1 MLKSIGILMVA
12 AVIVYI
18 EVPSLRKKQYKKEL
32 IVFSIL
38 LTLGVGLG
46 VVNSFG
52 IKIPNPTDLLTF
64 IYKPLHDA
72 LTR

>member
-1 MLKSIGILMVA
+1 MLNSVGILLVA
-12 AVIVYI
+12 AVILFI
-18 EVPSLRKKQYKKEL
+18 EVPSLLEKKYKKEL

-38 LTLGVGLG
+38 LTVGVGLG
-46 VVNSFG
+46 VAYSIG
-52 IKIPNPTDLLTF
+52 IKIPNPVDFLTF